1 VVNLSGVNPG
11 DNLGS
16 IVLPLGEG
24 SQYILRDTYIRGW
37 NLNITNDVQPLSDY
51 GLDKIIPI
59 IQPSEINVDLSLTAG
74 MVELIVGG
82 KITESVRNK
91 QVEACSVAELLFAIR
106 MKIN

>member
-1 VVNLSGVNPG
+1 MVNIAGMNPG

-24 SQYILRDTYIRGW
+24 SQYILRDTY
-37 NLNITNDVQPLSDY
+37 LSAWSVNVSNPVASFPTFA
-51 GLDKIIPI
+51 GKENRQIIAP
-59 IQPSEINVDLSLTAG
+59 QNINVDLSLTAG
-74 MVELIVGG
+74 MIELIVGG

-91 QVEACSVAELLFAIR
+91 RVEACSVAELLFAIR

>member
-1 VVNLSGVNPG
+1 MVNISGMNPG

-24 SQYILRDTYIRGW
+24 RQYILRDTYIREW
-37 NLNITNDVQPLSDY
+37 NLNIMNGIEAFPNF

-59 IQPSEINVDLSLTAG
+59 IQPPEINVDLSLTAG
-74 MVELIVGG
+74 MIELIVGG
-82 KITESVRNK
+82 KITESVRDK
-91 QVEACSVAELLFAIR
+91 RVEACSVAELLFAIR